1 MVKRIFLFFICVFS
15 LTAGSRCYSGC
26 CFSRPTQQTT
36 GSTEAERLLTTKVVP
51 RSSPPTGRKT
61 PPTQR
66 KSASPSRSR
75 IVNEEE
81 SERRPP
87 SSSTSSTPTQAI
99 EFGERQ
105 IILPGL
111 MKVTHDQRGFQLA
124 TLPTVCHIFVF
135 PEYANAIKQN
145 AHVGQLHDKERSRPQ
160 SLADFKQKLQTVY
173 ADMRAEAEKAQTV
186 DVTES
191 IIRSLQ
197 ATVDQMDETAEQVSA
212 KTERDSKKRASR
224 TMIIQNGAVILLLVP
239 NPAGSR

>member
-36 GSTEAERLLTTKVVP
+36 GSTEAERLLATKVVP

-61 PPTQR
+61 PPIQR

-81 SERRPP
+81 SERRLP

-99 EFGERQ
+99 DFGARQ
-105 IILPGL
+105 IILPGV
-111 MKVTHDQRGFQLA
+111 MKVTHDHRGFQLA

-145 AHVGQLHDKERSRPQ
+145 AHVGQLHDKERSRPK
-160 SLADFKQKLQTVY
+160 SLADLKQKLETVY

-197 ATVDQMDETAEQVSA
+197 ATVDQMDETAQVPA

-239 NPAGSR
+239 NPEGSR